1 MVRQIGLNSNTN
13 SPDAPP
19 STSPRVGS
27 REQRPFTFIAEEA
40 TENFNHQ
47 FFYYECFL
55 TSTLHPMS
63 FGAVKALVLSQKEK
77 NIIIIIV

>member
-27 REQRPFTFIAEEA
+27 REQRPFAFIAEEA
-40 TENFNHQ
+40 TQNFNHQ
-47 FFYYECFL
+47 FSIMKVFL
-55 TSTLHPMS
+55 RLHYTQCLVR
-63 FGAVKALVLSQKEK
+63 AVKALVLSQKET
-77 NIIIIIV
+77 NVIIIIV